1 MRASCAEKVAVRP
14 RKRLDYSTLQSIVD
28 KESANRGQ
36 AARGGILV
44 SSKPSAQGVSK
55 EKPPQDN
62 GPSPPRAH
70 SRTSRAASSRC
81 RRRLCSGGTATA
93 SRSGYP

>member
-1 MRASCAEKVAVRP
+1 MCASCAEKVAVRP

-36 AARGGILV
+36 ARASASD

-81 RRRLCSGGTATA
+81 RRGLCPGWIATA
-93 SRSGYP
+93 PRSGYP